1 MELNHRLEY
10 KAVATDTEPASGNL
24 PMPSAA
30 HLPLTRAT
38 RGELICGWLV
48 VVAAVIGCQ
57 ARAEELTLAAAERQA
72 LRDEPGV
79 LALTER
85 AAAARELAIAARAL
99 PDPQLRFGALNLPLE
114 GGGFRTE
121 GMTQLQIGVRQTLP
135 PATGRAAANRRETA
149 FGERG
154 NQQANDHR
162 QAVLL
167 AVRTAWLNVLLAI
180 DGRQLVSQSRPLFEN
195 LVEVTR
201 SRYTV
206 GDKNQQDLLRA
217 ELQLGL
223 LDARVVAIE
232 QREAQARAELR
243 RWLGADADRPLAP
256 GLPNWPPPPPLRDAL
271 SALTKHPALAAA
283 AAAVAAA
290 DAAVDLAQSR
300 FRPGWTL
307 DAAYGYRDGGLPD
320 GSPRPDVL
328 SVSASLNV
336 PLFTANR
343 QHRGLRA
350 AQARRRAAMAE
361 RDELRLRLASQLRSA
376 HGRWDDLG
384 RRLALYGTVVLP
396 QARAHADAALAAYRS
411 ETADFDDVMRSHI
424 SELET
429 RLDHL
434 GLRAEQARSHAEL
447 AYFAGLAL

>member
-1 MELNHRLEY
+1 M
-10 KAVATDTEPASGNL
+10 S
-24 PMPSAA
+24 
-30 HLPLTRAT
+30 
-38 RGELICGWLV
+38 C
-48 VVAAVIGCQ
+48 
-57 ARAEELTLAAAERQA
+57 
-72 LRDEPGV
+72 
-79 LALTER
+79 
-85 AAAARELAIAARAL
+85 
-99 PDPQLRFGALNLPLE
+99 
-114 GGGFRTE
+114 
-121 GMTQLQIGVRQTLP
+121 
-135 PATGRAAANRRETA
+135 
-149 FGERG
+149 
-154 NQQANDHR
+154 
-162 QAVLL
+162 
-167 AVRTAWLNVLLAI
+167 
-180 DGRQLVSQSRPLFEN
+180 SQSTVASWCRN
-195 LVEVTR
+195 RVRCSRISWR
-201 SRYTV
+201 SRARRYTV

-320 GSPRPDVL
+320 GSPRSDVL